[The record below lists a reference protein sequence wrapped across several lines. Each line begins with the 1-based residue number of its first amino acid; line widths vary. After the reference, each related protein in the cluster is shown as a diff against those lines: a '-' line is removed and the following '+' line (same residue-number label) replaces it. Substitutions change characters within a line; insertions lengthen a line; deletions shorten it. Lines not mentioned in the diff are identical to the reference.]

1 MRRWVL
7 PLSAVLLAGAV
18 LWAVTSWPVL
28 RTLGGQGPEGAAEA
42 VLPDTASAS
51 ADQRRAEL
59 AQFLERHPRDGRGWV
74 LLAYAEMEADRFEAA
89 AAAFEKAVNV
99 APKVAADPAVWCEYA
114 DALGMAQGGSLA
126 GRPTEL
132 VMHALALR
140 PGHPKALEMAGSAA
154 YERRE
159 FKLAAE
165 YWRSLLPQLAPGTQP
180 HGELSQA
187 IARAER
193 LGALSLPAER

>member
-7 PLSAVLLAGAV
+7 PLSALLLAAAV
-18 LWAVTSWPVL
+18 VWAAMSWPLL
-28 RTLGGQGPEGAAEA
+28 RTVGGPGPEDAAEA
-42 VLPDTASAS
+42 ALPDTAAAS
-51 ADQRRAEL
+51 ADQRRSEL
-59 AQFLERHPRDGRGWV
+59 VRFLERHPRDGRGWV

-89 AAAFEKAVNV
+89 VAAFEKAVAV
-99 APKVAADPAVWCEYA
+99 APKVAADATVWCEYA
-114 DALGMAQGGSLA
+114 DALGMTQGGSLA

-154 YERRE
+154 YERRD

-165 YWRSLLPQLAPGTQP
+165 YWRRLLPQLTPGTQP

-193 LGALSLPAER
+193 LGAVSLPAGR